1 MVLWENQ
8 GRLLRGEV
16 SVLSLEGWT
25 GCKLEEKVEK
35 GSQAGQQQIGVFQEY
50 ELWFG
55 GNHLTYINA

>member
-1 MVLWENQ
+1 M
-8 GRLLRGEV
+8 
-16 SVLSLEGWT
+16 LSLEGWT

-35 GSQAGQQQIGVFQEY
+35 DSQAGEQQTGVFQEY